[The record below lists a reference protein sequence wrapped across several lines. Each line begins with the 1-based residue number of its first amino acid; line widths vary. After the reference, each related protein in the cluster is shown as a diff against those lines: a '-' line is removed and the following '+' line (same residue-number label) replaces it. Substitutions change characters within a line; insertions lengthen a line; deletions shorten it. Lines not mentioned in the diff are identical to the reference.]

1 MSKPTETQADKLIRR
16 VRQELI
22 DDYDEELEMERE
34 DWDMTGAGGP
44 RATGISANFSGC
56 RASW

>member
-1 MSKPTETQADKLIRR
+1 MPSKPPADSQSDKLIRR

-34 DWDMTGAGGP
+34 DWEQLDPGQPARPVETDKIG
-44 RATGISANFSGC
+44 RAHV
-56 RASW
+56 